1 MSETAGRI
9 LVIGSVT
16 IDNIV
21 AVAQEAIERIS
32 LHNGETSFLLLEQG
46 RKVEAESI
54 SSHVG
59 GGAANVAVSM
69 ARQGLAVDVLALAGD
84 DLNGRKIHQ
93 RLIDEGV
100 GVDYF
105 FTEPNWQ
112 TGNSIL
118 VYSHDKN
125 AAIFTKRGENSGI
138 EGQLQHIDFNRY
150 RMVYVGCLSSLSR
163 HALPRIVELAKS
175 AGCLVALN
183 PCMGRDEGAIEQF
196 LSVAEE
202 IDYLSLNKQETI
214 DLLSLTHR
222 RLNTKLP
229 LLATDIEVKPPLM
242 QSGLHVNDYWLPLND
257 VMSMICSTGPRF
269 FSLTDGGN
277 GAYLFDGKQLLYC
290 PAAQTAPIG
299 TAGAGDAF
307 ASTIVAQLLQGNDS
321 ARALWV
327 ASRNAA
333 NVVAYMDTQSG
344 LLTLKDIE
352 QLLATEDS
360 SQVVI
365 SIGKTVLPDENLAF

>member
-1 MSETAGRI
+1 MTEITDRV

-16 IDNIV
+16 IDSIV
-21 AVAQEAIERIS
+21 SVAQEAIERIS

-69 ARQGLAVDVLALAGD
+69 VRQGLAVDVLALAGD
-84 DLNGRKIHQ
+84 DLNGRKIYQ

-105 FTEPNWQ
+105 FTQPDWQ

-118 VYSHDKN
+118 IYSHDKN
-125 AAIFTKRGENSGI
+125 AALFTKRGENSGI
-138 EGQLQHIDFNRY
+138 EGQLPHIDFSRY
-150 RMVYVGCLSSLSR
+150 RLVYVGCLSSLSR
-163 HALPRIVELAKS
+163 RALPRIVELAKS

-183 PCMGRDEGAIEQF
+183 PCMGRDEESIEQF
-196 LSVAEE
+196 LSVAED

-222 RLNTKLP
+222 RLYTKLP
-229 LLATDIEVKPPLM
+229 LLATDIEIKPPLM
-242 QSGLHVNDYWLPLND
+242 RSGLHVNDYWLPLND

-269 FSLTDGGN
+269 FSLTDGGD
-277 GAYLFDGKQLLYC
+277 GAYLFDSKQLLYC
-290 PAAQTAPIG
+290 PAALIEPKG

-307 ASTIVAQLLQGNDS
+307 ASTIVAQLLKGNDS
-321 ARALWV
+321 AKALWV
-327 ASRNAA
+327 ATKNAA
-333 NVVAYMDTQSG
+333 SVVAHMDTQTG
-344 LLTLKDIE
+344 LLTRRDIE
-352 QLLATEDS
+352 QLLATENTG
-360 SQVVI
+360 QTVI
-365 SIGKTVLPDENLAF
+365 RIGKTVLPDENRAF